1 MMAGIYVGEGKVI
14 HYTTAQRSSTGS
26 YSGLFSFIRS
36 STSYST
42 VGSPCRECGDQSGLG
57 GVICS
62 CIDCFLAGGD
72 LYLFE
77 YDDIR
82 AIILP
87 NIRRTCSFL
96 SSDSPEIVLRRAYY
110 LLENG
115 FGDYDLLGNNCE
127 DFAIYCKTGRRIC

>member
-1 MMAGIYVGEGKVI
+1 MMPGIYVGEGKVI
-14 HYTTAQRSSTGS
+14 HYTSGQGSSIGS
-26 YSGLFSFIRS
+26 YSGLFICS

-42 VGSPCRECGDQSGLG
+42 LGYPCRGCGDQSRLD

-77 YDDIR
+77 YDDPR
-82 AIILP
+82 AIFLP

-127 DFAIYCKTGRRIC
+127 DFAIYCKTGRRIY